1 MPLTASLTPHP
12 LAARP
17 RRRAASALLLCLV
30 PLLGAPA
37 VAQDAP
43 TTQPAPPS
51 VDALLDQLSKLDKA
65 ALQEHLNR
73 YQAQIQPLADQ
84 AAALRKQADEL
95 DAQAAA
101 IRRRVELLK
110 VLLARTD
117 QPPAAENSPAG
128 ATPAMAATATPP
140 ATMTVV
146 AAADAKP
153 RINYDQH
160 IRPILLEKCAG
171 CHNQDKARS
180 GLIVDSFTDLM
191 TGGAGGKVIQPGDP
205 DGSRLFRLVSHL
217 EEPFMPP
224 QQSKLDDARLA
235 LLREWIAQGARA
247 TASDEPAAPAA
258 AQPMAVVAST
268 VTLPAGEIPMPR
280 NAPRLPAA
288 QTPVPTPVR
297 ALAASPVA
305 PLVAI
310 NGAQQLLIYDTH
322 RHELAAALPVE
333 NAAIQ
338 HAEFSADGRWLLAAG
353 GVPGASG
360 SVQVIDVVTGQRIA
374 DVGHMYDAVITAA
387 IDPYR
392 ELLAYG
398 GSNRKVR
405 VFDLLAGRNAFE
417 LAEHNDWITAVRF
430 SPDATLL
437 ATGDRGGGLF
447 VWEAATGRPV
457 HVLRGHGG
465 AINALEFRRDSEWL
479 ASASD
484 DGTVRFWEMKNG
496 SQVRSITAH
505 GSALTVAFAPD
516 GRCVTGGADGLI
528 KLWNP
533 DGGPLRDLV
542 PAADA
547 GSANPST
554 PRSWITRACFMDA
567 GALIAAG
574 DDAGRVALFDAAG
587 GQLVWRCDTNPA
599 PPAVASAQ

>member
-1 MPLTASLTPHP
+1 MPLTAVLTPHP
-12 LAARP
+12 LAAR
-17 RRRAASALLLCLV
+17 RRAAAALFVCLA

-43 TTQPAPPS
+43 ATQPAPPS

-110 VLLARTD
+110 VLLARAD
-117 QPPAAENSPAG
+117 QPPAAENPPAG
-128 ATPAMAATATPP
+128 AAPAMAATATPP
-140 ATMTVV
+140 AAPAPPAAQPATMTIV

-160 IRPILLEKCAG
+160 IKPILLEKCAA

-180 GLIVDSFTDLM
+180 GLIVDAYADLM
-191 TGGAGGKVIQPGDP
+191 NGGAGGKVVQPGDP

-247 TASDEPAAPAA
+247 TASDEPAAPAV
-258 AQPMAVVAST
+258 AQPMAVVASA
-268 VTLPAGEIPMPR
+268 VALPAGEVPLPR

-305 PLVAI
+305 PLIAV
-310 NGAQQLLIYDTH
+310 NGAQQLLLYDTQK
-322 RHELAAALPVE
+322 HELAAALPVE

-360 SVQVIDVVTGQRIA
+360 SVQIFDVVSGQRVA

-392 ELLAYG
+392 ELVAYG

-405 VFDLLAGRNAFE
+405 AFDLLTGRNAFE
-417 LAEHNDWITAVRF
+417 LADHNEWITAVRF

-437 ATGDRGGGLF
+437 ASGDRGGGLF
-447 VWEAATGRPV
+447 VWEASTGRMV
-457 HVLRGHGG
+457 HVLRGHTG
-465 AINALEFRRDSEWL
+465 AINALAFRPDSEWL

-496 SQVRSITAH
+496 AQVRSTSAH
-505 GSALTVAFAPD
+505 GSALTVAYAPD
-516 GRCVTGGADGLI
+516 GRCCTGGADGVV
-528 KLWNP
+528 KLWQP
-533 DGGPLRDLV
+533 DGSLLRDLAPV
-542 PAADA
+542 GDWVNRTSFVDAGKLVAA
-547 GSANPST
+547 GSA
-554 PRSWITRACFMDA
+554 A
-567 GALIAAG
+567 GQLT
-574 DDAGRVALFDAAG
+574 LFDAATG
-587 GQLVWRCDTNPA
+587 EVAWRCDTNPA
-599 PPAVASAQ
+599 PPAVARAR